1 MTKEQQQLLVKAR
14 ESLKAAEL
22 LASNDLLAV
31 SASRVYYAMFYMAQ
45 AFLLED
51 ELSFSSHAAVIS
63 AFGRL
68 FAKTNR
74 VPTEFHRFLINAQEK
89 RTEADY
95 DLNPDIT
102 LDELGVMLSQAEEML
117 NYAVSNLN

>member
-1 MTKEQQQLLVKAR
+1 MTKEQQQLLGKAR
-14 ESLKAAEL
+14 ESLEAAEL

-31 SASRVYYAMFYMAQ
+31 SASRVYYAMFDMAQ
-45 AFLLED
+45 AFLLAD

-95 DLNPDIT
+95 DLNPEIT
-102 LDELGVMLSQAEEML
+102 LEELGVMLSQAEEMF
-117 NYAVSNLN
+117 NYAVANLD

>member
-1 MTKEQQQLLVKAR
+1 
-14 ESLKAAEL
+14 
-22 LASNDLLAV
+22 
-31 SASRVYYAMFYMAQ
+31 MFYIAQ

-51 ELSFSSHAAVIS
+51 VLSFSSHAAVIS

-102 LDELGVMLSQAEEML
+102 LEELRVMLSQAEEML
-117 NYAVSNLN
+117 NYANSFIC

>member
-1 MTKEQQQLLVKAR
+1 MTKEQKQLLVKAR

-31 SASRVYYAMFYMAQ
+31 SASRVYYAMFYIAQ
-45 AFLLED
+45 AFLLGD

-74 VPTEFHRFLINAQEK
+74 VPTEFHRFLIRAC
-89 RTEADY
+89 
-95 DLNPDIT
+95 
-102 LDELGVMLSQAEEML
+102 
-117 NYAVSNLN
+117 